1 MFQIVIHTRSDET
14 SKNTLSIHKLCGT
27 TLLSAPISIFQHF
40 EHLTLTMDLTDH
52 LIRYRINVPVVLRR
66 HNLISDDHPKCKEM
80 VLAMGLNM
88 TFLLGNKLHLN
99 NGNATWMITT
109 IPDPIPLLPNG

>member
-1 MFQIVIHTRSDET
+1 MFQIVIHTHSDEM
-14 SKNTLSIHKLCGT
+14 SKNTLSLQKLFGT

-52 LIRYRINVPVVLRR
+52 LIRGRINVPIVLRL
-66 HNLISDDHPKCKEM
+66 HNLIPDDHPKCKEM
-80 VLAMGLNM
+80 ALATGLNM

-99 NGNATWMITT
+99 NDHVTWMITIT
-109 IPDPIPLLPNG
+109 PDPIPLLPNG